1 MSVPDLKQGDALLIV
16 DMQVDFL
23 PGGLL
28 PLEDG
33 LEIMPLI
40 NRWITAAE
48 NASIPVFAS
57 RDYHPPAHCSFE
69 ERDGPWPVHC
79 VQGTAGAEIHP
90 DVRLPTN
97 AIIVD
102 KGNDPEKE
110 AYSAFDGTELA
121 AHMRER
127 GVQRV
132 WVCGVALDYCV
143 RASVLDGLKEPGFE
157 IHLIL
162 DSTRAANVQP
172 GDGERAVEEMR
183 AAGAQVLATA

>member
-1 MSVPDLKQGDALLIV
+1 MSVPDLEQGDALLSV
-16 DMQVDFL
+16 DMQVEFW

-40 NRWITAAE
+40 NRWIAAAE
-48 NASIPVFAS
+48 NAGIPVFAS
-57 RDYHPPAHCSFE
+57 RDYHPSAHCSFE
-69 ERDGPWPVHC
+69 ERGGPWPVHC

-90 DVRLPTN
+90 DVRLPMN

-102 KGNDPEKE
+102 KGSDPEKE

-121 AHMRER
+121 ARMRER

-143 RASVLDGLKEPGFE
+143 RASVLDGLKEPEFE
-157 IHLIL
+157 VHLIL
-162 DSTRAANVQP
+162 DGTRAANVQP
-172 GDGERAVEEMR
+172 GDGERAVGEMR
-183 AAGAQVLATA
+183 AAGAQVLADV

>member
-1 MSVPDLKQGDALLIV
+1 MSEPDLKQGDALLIV

-40 NRWITAAE
+40 NRWIAAAQE
-48 NASIPVFAS
+48 ARVPVFAS

-69 ERDGPWPVHC
+69 EHGGPWPVHC
-79 VQGTAGAEIHP
+79 VRDTPGGEIHA
-90 DVRLPTN
+90 DVELPAD
-97 AIIVD
+97 AIVVD
-102 KGNDPEKE
+102 KGGDPEKE
-110 AYSAFDGTELA
+110 AYSAFDGTGLGER
-121 AHMRER
+121 MRAL

-143 RASVLDGLKEPGFE
+143 RASVLDGLKEPGLE
-157 IHLIL
+157 VHLIL
-162 DSTRAANVQP
+162 DATRAANVQP
-172 GDGERAVEEMR
+172 GDDQRAVEEMQS
-183 AAGAQVLATA
+183 AGAKVLSAV